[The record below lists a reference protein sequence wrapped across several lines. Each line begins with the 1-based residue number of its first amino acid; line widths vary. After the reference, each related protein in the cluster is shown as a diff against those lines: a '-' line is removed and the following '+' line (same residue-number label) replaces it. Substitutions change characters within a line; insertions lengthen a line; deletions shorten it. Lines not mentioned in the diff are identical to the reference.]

1 MKLLESQV
9 FRGPNIYS
17 IKPVIRFVLDIEDLE
32 EKPSNLIPDF
42 SEGLIKIL
50 PSLHQHRCSEGVPGG
65 FVSRLQEGTWAGHII
80 EHIAIELQ
88 CLVGTQ
94 VGFGR
99 CRSTG
104 KKGQYNVIFSYLVEK
119 VGKQAGLTA
128 IKIVEHL
135 AYGKP
140 LNLKEDMALLWRI
153 LDETK
158 YGPSTQGIIDKATER
173 DIPILRLSNQNLVQL
188 GHGKYQKRIEA
199 TVTSMTGLI
208 ATDIAGNKQLTKS
221 LLGDIGI
228 PVPKGDIA
236 RTVDEA
242 VEIAESIGYPV
253 VIKPLNANHGKGVAV
268 QLFTAKEVVEAFDRA
283 VDFSDEIVVEQFIEG
298 HDHRVLVIGGE
309 VVAAAERLPAHVI
322 GDGKQTVE
330 ALLEIENQNP
340 LRGEGHE
347 KPLSKIVVNLETE
360 RCLAKQ
366 GLNLQAIPRRG
377 EKVWLKFT
385 ANISTGGT
393 ALDRT
398 DEIHP
403 SNLEAARRAAKVI
416 GLDIAG
422 VDMITKDISQPLEE
436 NKGAICEVNAAPGF
450 RMHLH
455 PSSGKP
461 RDVAGALLDML
472 FPPNSPSRVPIVA
485 ITGTNGKTTTSRM
498 LAHILKL
505 SGHKVG
511 LTTTD
516 GLYIDGKRLLQGD
529 LTGPWS
535 AQIVL
540 RDPNVDFAVLET
552 ARGGILRSGLGFD
565 TCQIGIITNVSADHL
580 GLRGI
585 ETVEELAYV
594 KSLVVE
600 VVQDNGYSILN
611 AEDPNVKLITER
623 AHGKICYF
631 SINPNHEL
639 FQKHIKK
646 QGIGI
651 TLKKT
656 LMIVKH
662 GNKIIPIIDV
672 KEIPATFN
680 GLAVFNTANAMA
692 AALAAYLTNV
702 NLEDIRTGLKTFNTN
717 FYLSPGRLNLIQVRD
732 FQVLI
737 DYAHNIEAYRNI
749 TQFIHKLSADRRIG
763 IVAAPGDRRDVD
775 LMEIGKIAGEAFDKL
790 IIKEDE
796 DTRGRQ
802 PGEIA
807 NLLEKAALAAGRQ
820 PEDIQIILNEF
831 EAVSKTLKEAKK
843 DDLIVIT
850 AAKIQQTFD
859 QVESFRNGAA
869 KNLGIIKEIKLVS
882 KEG

>member
-1 MKLLESQV
+1 MKILESQV

-17 IKPVIRFVLDIEDLE
+17 LKPVIRFVLDIEDLE
-32 EKPSNLIPDF
+32 EKPSNLIPGF
-42 SEGLIKIL
+42 SESLIKLI
-50 PSLHQHRCSEGVPGG
+50 PSLEQHRCSEGVPGG
-65 FVSRLQEGTWAGHII
+65 FVSRLREGTWAGHIV

-88 CLVGTQ
+88 CLVGTE

-104 KKGQYNVIFSYLVEK
+104 EKGIYNVIFSYLEEK
-119 VGKQAGLTA
+119 VGRRAGLIA
-128 IKIVEHL
+128 IDIVKHL
-135 AYGKP
+135 AYGAPFNFKQ
-140 LNLKEDMALLWRI
+140 EMESLWQI
-153 LDETK
+153 LDKTK
-158 YGPSTQGIIDKATER
+158 YGPSTQGIIDKAAER
-173 DIPILRLSNQNLVQL
+173 NIPILRLSSQNLVQL

-199 TVTSMTGLI
+199 TVTSLTGLI
-208 ATDIAGNKQLTKS
+208 ATDIAGNKELAKS
-221 LLGDIGI
+221 LLRDIGI
-228 PVPKGDIA
+228 PVPKGDVA
-236 RTVDEA
+236 RTVEEA
-242 VEIAESIGYPV
+242 IETAESIGYPV
-253 VIKPLNANHGKGVAV
+253 VVKPLNANHGKGVAV
-268 QLFTAKEVVEAFDRA
+268 GLLTPEEVEAAFDRA
-283 VDFSDEIVVEQFIEG
+283 LDFSEEIVIEQYIQG
-298 HDHRVLVIGGE
+298 HDHRVLVVNGE
-309 VVAAAERLPAHVI
+309 VVAVAERLPAHLI
-322 GDGKQTVE
+322 GDGKQNIK
-330 ALLEIENQNP
+330 ALLELENQNP

-347 KPLSKIVVNLETE
+347 KPLSKIVMNQETE

-366 GLNLQAIPRRG
+366 GYTLTSVPRKG
-377 EKVWLKFT
+377 EQVWLKFT

-393 ALDRT
+393 AVDRT
-398 DEIHP
+398 DETHP

-416 GLDIAG
+416 GLDVAG
-422 VDMITKDISQPLEE
+422 VDMITKNISQPLEE
-436 NKGAICEVNAAPGF
+436 NGGAICEVNAAPGF

-461 RDVAGALLDML
+461 RDVAGALLNML
-472 FPPNSPSRVPIVA
+472 FPPGSPSRVPIVA
-485 ITGTNGKTTTSRM
+485 ITGTNGKTTTARM

-505 SGHKVG
+505 SGQKVG

-540 RDPNVDFAVLET
+540 RDPSVDFAVLET
-552 ARGGILRSGLGFD
+552 ARGGILRAGLGFD

-585 ETVEELAYV
+585 ETVEELAHV

-611 AEDPNVKLITER
+611 AEDPNVKLLAER
-623 AHGKICYF
+623 ANGALCYF
-631 SINPNHEL
+631 SINPGNEL

-646 QGIGI
+646 HGIGI

-656 LMIVKH
+656 VIVIKQ
-662 GNKIIPIIDV
+662 GSQVIPVIDV

-692 AALAAYLTNV
+692 AALAAYLSKV
-702 NLEDIRTGLKTFNTN
+702 DLEDIRTGLKTFNTN
-717 FYLSPGRLNLIQVRD
+717 FYLSPGRLNLEQVRD

-749 TQFIHKLSADRRIG
+749 AEFIHKLSADRRIG
-763 IVAAPGDRRDVD
+763 VIAAPGDRRDVD
-775 LMEIGKIAGEAFDKL
+775 LLEIGKIAGGAFDKL

-796 DTRGRQ
+796 DKRGRQ
-802 PGEIA
+802 PGEIS
-807 NLLEKAALAAGRQ
+807 NLLKKGALSAGRTLDQ
-820 PEDIQIILNEF
+820 IEIILKEP
-831 EAVSKTLKEAKK
+831 EAVSRVLEQAKK

-850 AAKIQQTFD
+850 ATNIQQTFN
-859 QVESFRNGAA
+859 QIERFRDGKARD
-869 KNLGIIKEIKLVS
+869 LGIIKEIKVIQ
-882 KEG
+882 KES